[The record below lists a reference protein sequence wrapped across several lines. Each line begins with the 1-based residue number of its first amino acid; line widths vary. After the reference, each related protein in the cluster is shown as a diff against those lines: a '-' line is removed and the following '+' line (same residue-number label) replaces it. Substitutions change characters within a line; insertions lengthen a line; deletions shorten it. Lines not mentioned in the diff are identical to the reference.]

1 MKMKMVGVTFAFL
14 FLAGLSQTFG
24 ESIPSGAAL
33 YIDPNAGFETYLT
46 AAISKK
52 KVNVVVVM
60 DKTHADFEVTSSL
73 EHGKEPGFAQTWV
86 LGKRQ
91 RNEDASVNIIN
102 TKTTAVVWA
111 YSVHK
116 YDAKNG
122 EQSTAEAVAKHLKD
136 VVGR

>member
-1 MKMKMVGVTFAFL
+1 MLGVAFVFCL
-14 FLAGLSQTFG
+14 VTCLTQVFG
-24 ESIPSGAAL
+24 EGIPAGATM

-52 KVNVVVVM
+52 KVNLVVVM
-60 DKTHADFEVTSSL
+60 DKTHADFEVTSIL

-91 RNEDASVNIIN
+91 RNEDASVSIIN

-136 VVGR
+136 VVGK